1 MWNKRKEKV
10 VQSSGKRKAKAE
22 TAKRFVRPQASKR
35 LYPPPPPSPSAKKNF
50 LDLEKPFFAKVFL
63 EEGII
68 GLDWIGLV

>member
-35 LYPPPPPSPSAKKNF
+35 LYPPPPPPPPPPLLPRKKTFWILKSPF
-50 LDLEKPFFAKVFL
+50 LQKSF
-63 EEGII
+63 
-68 GLDWIGLV
+68 